1 MPHDYEWGL
10 FFHLLGVFA
19 LGGAVLISFAVFS
32 MMRRAATVQEVRTW
46 GGLGRILSQYF
57 VIPAAALELL
67 LSGAYLVDKFNFDWT
82 DGWIG
87 WSVIAL
93 VAATAVGFA
102 VITPRMKQIG
112 MAAGPAP
119 DGPVPA
125 AISSKLNDPILFGAI
140 HMNLMLAIGIIYNM
154 TTKPG
159 GVGSFFALVILGA
172 LGAAAAYPLY
182 QRQQREMGANTP
194 VR

>member
-19 LGGAVLISFAVFS
+19 LGGAVLVSFATFS
-32 MMRRAATVQEVRTW
+32 MMRRAATVGELRTW

-67 LSGAYLVDKFNFDWT
+67 LSGAYLVDKFNLEWT

-112 MAAGPAP
+112 AAVDPAP
-119 DGPVPA
+119 DGPVPSS
-125 AISSKLNDPILFGAI
+125 ITSKLNDPILFGAI

-159 GVGSFFALVILGA
+159 GVGSFLALVILGA
-172 LGAAAAYPLY
+172 LGAAAAFPLY
-182 QRQQREMGANTP
+182 QRQQREAATSTS

>member
-10 FFHLLGVFA
+10 FFHLIGVFA
-19 LGGAVLISFAVFS
+19 LGGAVFVSFAVFS
-32 MMRRAATVQEVRTW
+32 MMRRASTVQEVRVW
-46 GGLGRILSQYF
+46 AGLGRILSQYF

-67 LSGAYLVDKFNFDWT
+67 LSGAYLLDNVNFDWT
-82 DGWIG
+82 DGLIG

-93 VAATAVGFA
+93 VVATAVGFG
-102 VITPRMKQIG
+102 VITPRMKEIG

-125 AISSKLNDPILFGAI
+125 AVTSKLSDPILFGAI
-140 HMNLMLAIGIIYNM
+140 HMNLMLALGIIWNM

-159 GVGSFFALVILGA
+159 GVGSFLALVIFAAIGI
-172 LGAAAAYPLY
+172 AAAYPMY
-182 QRQQREMGANTP
+182 ARQQRDAANVTAG
-194 VR
+194 

>member
-19 LGGAVLISFAVFS
+19 LGGAVLVSFATFS
-32 MMRRAATVQEVRTW
+32 MMRRSGTVQELRTW

-57 VIPAAALELL
+57 IIPAAALELL
-67 LSGAYLVDKFNFDWT
+67 LSGAYLVDKFNLEWT

-112 MAAGPAP
+112 AAVGPAP
-119 DGPVPA
+119 DGPVPSS
-125 AISSKLNDPILFGAI
+125 ITSKLNDPILFGAI

-159 GVGSFFALVILGA
+159 GVGSFLALVILGA
-172 LGAAAAYPLY
+172 LGAAAAFPLY
-182 QRQQREMGANTP
+182 QRQQREAATSTS

>member
-19 LGGAVLISFAVFS
+19 LGGAVLVSFATFS
-32 MMRRAATVQEVRTW
+32 MMRRAATVGELRTW

-57 VIPAAALELL
+57 IIPAAALELL
-67 LSGAYLVDKFNFDWT
+67 LSGAYLVDKFNLEWT

-112 MAAGPAP
+112 AAVGPAP
-119 DGPVPA
+119 DGPVPSS
-125 AISSKLNDPILFGAI
+125 ITSKLNDPILFGAI

-159 GVGSFFALVILGA
+159 GVGSFLALVILGA
-172 LGAAAAYPLY
+172 LGAAAAFPLY
-182 QRQQREMGANTP
+182 QRQQREAATSTS

>member
-19 LGGAVLISFAVFS
+19 LGGAVLVSFATFS
-32 MMRRAATVQEVRTW
+32 MMRRSGTVQELRTW

-57 VIPAAALELL
+57 IIPAAALELL
-67 LSGAYLVDKFNFDWT
+67 LSGAYLVDKFNLEWT

-112 MAAGPAP
+112 AAVGPAP

-125 AISSKLNDPILFGAI
+125 SITSKLNDPILFGAI

-159 GVGSFFALVILGA
+159 GVGSFLALVILGA
-172 LGAAAAYPLY
+172 LGAAAAFPLY
-182 QRQQREMGANTP
+182 QRQQREAAASTS